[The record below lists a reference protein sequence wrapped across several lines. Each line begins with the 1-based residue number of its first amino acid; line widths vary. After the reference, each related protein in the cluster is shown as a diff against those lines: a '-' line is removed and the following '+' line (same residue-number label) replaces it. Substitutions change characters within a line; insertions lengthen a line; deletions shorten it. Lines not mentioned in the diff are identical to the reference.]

1 MKTTSLLL
9 LICVA
14 FFATSCSQN
23 KGANGKNNQSHSA
36 DSIALAEED
45 FESFLVNFSN
55 KPTFQRQR
63 VMFPIEATLL
73 DPTEYGVDAVD
84 EKITYQEWILID
96 FSYDSTFVTRQ
107 MDSYKQHV
115 RVYNDSSIIEHR
127 GIDNGIY
134 ANYYFVKKDGKWF
147 LKSFT
152 DVFY

>member
-1 MKTTSLLL
+1 MKTTSLLF
-9 LICVA
+9 LISIA
-14 FFATSCSQN
+14 FFAASCSQN
-23 KGANGKNNQSHSA
+23 KGANGNYNQSSLV
-36 DSIALAEED
+36 DSVALAEED
-45 FESFLVNFSN
+45 FESFLVNFSK

-63 VMFPIEATLL
+63 VMFPIEATSL

-84 EKITYQEWILID
+84 EKITYQEWILLD
-96 FSYDSTFVTRQ
+96 FSYDSTFITRQ
-107 MDSYKQHV
+107 MDSYKQHI
-115 RVYNDSSIIEHR
+115 RVYSDSSIIEHR